1 MKILVVEDEEL
12 LRENIIDYLKSEGNV
27 CDIAANF
34 DAADEKIA
42 LYDYDCILLDLTLPD
57 GDGLKL
63 LQLLKK
69 QDRGEGVI
77 IITAR
82 GSVDQRIEGLA
93 LGADDYLVKPFHLS
107 ELSAR
112 VMAVVRRR
120 WFSGNDLVVF
130 NELSIDIKSKIVKVN
145 AELISLTKK
154 EFDLLVY
161 FMSNRS
167 KVISKSALVTHI
179 WGDHADMA
187 DSFDFVYTHMKNL
200 RRKLVDA
207 GCKDYFHSI
216 YGVGYKF
223 ADL

>member
-1 MKILVVEDEEL
+1 MKILVIEDEEL
-12 LRENIIDYLKSEGNV
+12 LRENIVDYLKSEGNV
-27 CDIAANF
+27 CDIAASF
-34 DAADEKIA
+34 DTACEKIT

-69 QDRGEGVI
+69 LEREEGVI

-82 GSVDQRIEGLA
+82 GSVDQRIDGLA

-112 VMAVVRRR
+112 IMAVVRRR
-120 WFSGNDLVVF
+120 WFKGNDLMVF

-145 AELISLTKK
+145 TELIGLTKK

-161 FMSNRS
+161 FMSNKA

-207 GCKDYFHSI
+207 GCKDYFHSV

-223 ADL
+223 VDK

>member
-42 LYDYDCILLDLTLPD
+42 LYDYDCVLLDLTLPD

>member
-42 LYDYDCILLDLTLPD
+42 LYDYDCVLLDLTLPD

-223 ADL
+223 TDL

>member
-42 LYDYDCILLDLTLPD
+42 LYDYDCVLLDLTLPD

-145 AELISLTKK
+145 VELISLTKK
-154 EFDLLVY
+154 EFDLLLY